1 MWWRHAGV
9 HRARFRELVAGEGL
23 SAELVPEPI
32 RITCP
37 RCGDWYFADLGPE
50 EPEPWD
56 LERVSEPDLLHWE
69 HEHTPSPG
77 RPLERHRAALAAR
90 ATEAE
95 GWAAA
100 RA

>member
-23 SAELVPEPI
+23 PAELVPEPV

-37 RCGDWYFADLGPE
+37 RCGDWYLADLGPE

-56 LERVSEPDLLHWE
+56 LEA
-69 HEHTPSPG
+69 
-77 RPLERHRAALAAR
+77 LERERLDLGTDLQWEVMPWSR
-90 ATEAE
+90 ILW
-95 GWAAA
+95 G
-100 RA
+100 